1 MGYVTIIKRITVAL
15 VVLLFSTFVVT
26 SQELRCNVQVVTNQI
41 QGTNK
46 QKFTTLQKAIYE
58 FMNSRNWTNHVFNNQ
73 ERIEANIMLNL
84 TEEISSDEFRGTI
97 QIQSRRPVYN
107 SSYNTVL
114 FNYLDNNL
122 HFRYVEHETLEFSET
137 QHLSNLTSI
146 LAFYA
151 YIIIGLDYDSFSL
164 NGGTEFF
171 QKAETIVQNA
181 QNANER
187 GWKSFESNRNRYWL
201 ASNLRDSKYAPVR
214 EFNYRYHRLGL
225 DRLSERPAEARAEIA
240 ESLYLIQKVYRE
252 KPDPFMHLVQ
262 VIFDAKSDEMIN
274 VFSESNPDE
283 ARRVTTVLRE
293 VDPANTPKYQRIQ
306 Q

>member
-1 MGYVTIIKRITVAL
+1 MRLIKFML
-15 VVLLFSTFVVT
+15 VFLFAGSCLVNG
-26 SQELRCNVQVVTNQI
+26 QELRCNVQVITNQI

-46 QKFTTLQKAIYE
+46 QKFVTLQRAINE
-58 FMNSRNWTNHVFNNQ
+58 FMNGRNWTSHVFNSQ
-73 ERIEANIMLNL
+73 ERIEANIMINL

-97 QIQSRRPVYN
+97 QIQSRRPVYK

-114 FNYLDNNL
+114 FNYMDNNL
-122 HFRYVEHETLEFSET
+122 HFRYIENETLEFSEN
-137 QHLSNLTSI
+137 QHISNLTSI

-151 YIIIGLDYDSFSL
+151 YVIIGLDYDSFSL
-164 NGGTEFF
+164 FEGTEFF
-171 QKAETIVQNA
+171 QKAEAIVNNA

-201 ASNLRDSKYAPVR
+201 ASNLRDSKYAPIR

-225 DRLSERPAEARAEIA
+225 DRMSDRPAEARAEIA
-240 ESLYLIQKVYRE
+240 ESLLLIQKIYRE
-252 KPDPFMHLVQ
+252 KPDPFMHLLQ
-262 VIFDAKSDEMIN
+262 VVMEAKSDELIN
-274 VFSESNPDE
+274 VFSETNPDE
-283 ARRVTTVLRE
+283 ARRVVAVLRE

>member
-1 MGYVTIIKRITVAL
+1 MKKILLAS
-15 VVLLFSTFVVT
+15 LLFTFSLVLD

-41 QGTNK
+41 QGTNR
-46 QKFTTLQKAIYE
+46 QKFTTLQRAIHE
-58 FMNSRNWTNHVFNNQ
+58 FMNNRNWSNHVFNHQ

-97 QIQSRRPVYN
+97 QIQARRPVYN
-107 SSYNTVL
+107 SSYKTVL

-122 HFRYVEHETLEFSET
+122 HFRYVEHETLEFSEN

-171 QKAETIVQNA
+171 QKAETIISNA
-181 QNANER
+181 QNASER

-201 ASNLRDSKYAPVR
+201 ISNLRDPKYAPLR
-214 EFNYRYHRLGL
+214 EFNYRYHLLGL
-225 DRLSERPAEARAEIA
+225 DRMSERPAEARSEIT
-240 ESLYLIQKVYRE
+240 ESLFLLQKVYRE
-252 KPDPFMHLVQ
+252 KPDPFMHLMQ
-262 VIFDAKSDEMIN
+262 VVFDAKSDEIIN
-274 VFSESNPDE
+274 VFSETFPDQ
-283 ARRVTTVLRE
+283 ANRVVTVLRE
-293 VDPANTPKYQRIQ
+293 IDPANTPKYQRIQ

>member
-1 MGYVTIIKRITVAL
+1 MKKILLAS
-15 VVLLFSTFVVT
+15 LLFTSSLAVI

-41 QGTNK
+41 QGTNR
-46 QKFTTLQKAIYE
+46 QKFTTLQRAIYE
-58 FMNSRNWTNHVFNNQ
+58 FMNNRSWTNHVFSHQ

-97 QIQSRRPVYN
+97 QIQARRPVYN

-122 HFRYVEHETLEFSET
+122 HFRYVEHGTLEFSENR
-137 QHLSNLTSI
+137 HLSNLTSI

-164 NGGTEFF
+164 NGGTEYF
-171 QKAETIVQNA
+171 QKAEAIVTNA
-181 QNANER
+181 QNAPER

-201 ASNLRDSKYAPVR
+201 ISNLRDPKYAPVR

-225 DRLSERPAEARAEIA
+225 DRMSERPADARSEIT
-240 ESLYLIQKVYRE
+240 ESLFLLQKVFRE
-252 KPDPFMHLVQ
+252 KPDPFMHLMQ
-262 VIFDAKSDEMIN
+262 VIFDAKSDELIN
-274 VFSESNPDE
+274 VFTETYPDQ
-283 ARRVTTVLRE
+283 ANRVVTVLRE
-293 VDPANTPKYQRIQ
+293 IDPSNTPKYQRIQ